1 MNIKPMANTM
11 NKHIL
16 MMAHDG
22 QCHNRENSK
31 EYELEYNLTLNL
43 ARWRDIAVLA
53 GISSFLYSGIV
64 INYEGVKY
72 AEKEVEH
79 FSIMGH
85 P

>member
-43 ARWRDIAVLA
+43 ARWRDIAVLD
-53 GISSFLYSGIV
+53 GIS
-64 INYEGVKY
+64 
-72 AEKEVEH
+72 
-79 FSIMGH
+79 
-85 P
+85 